1 MYTGIKHLHS
11 ITAYLT
17 LVFLVIAVL
26 YAFYCWIGKKKFL
39 KTSRIIMLLALIGTH
54 VQLLFG
60 LIIYFVSPLG
70 FSNFSGE
77 SMKNAASRFYIV
89 EHPMMMIVA
98 IGLITFGYSTAKR
111 LPEDSKKFRRIAI
124 FYTVG
129 LIAILLRIP
138 WNVWL

>member
-1 MYTGIKHLHS
+1 
-11 ITAYLT
+11 
-17 LVFLVIAVL
+17 
-26 YAFYCWIGKKKFL
+26 
-39 KTSRIIMLLALIGTH
+39 MLLALIGTH